1 MPPLVGGI
9 FIATVRYSGA
19 RFVKFSEYPLKLE
32 KISKFKYNIIR
43 KERELSEEHS
53 HKFSFFLLKLKSCV
67 YVTIVLAYPHHCDV
81 YKQKIRHIICI
92 FAQMMCLTVNL
103 K

>member
-1 MPPLVGGI
+1 MEMPPLVGGI

-43 KERELSEEHS
+43 KR
-53 HKFSFFLLKLKSCV
+53 KRIK
-67 YVTIVLAYPHHCDV
+67 
-81 YKQKIRHIICI
+81 
-92 FAQMMCLTVNL
+92 
-103 K
+103 

>member
-1 MPPLVGGI
+1 M
-9 FIATVRYSGA
+9 
-19 RFVKFSEYPLKLE
+19 
-32 KISKFKYNIIR
+32 
-43 KERELSEEHS
+43 SEEHS
-53 HKFSFFLLKLKSCV
+53 RKFSFFLLKLKSCV
-67 YVTIVLAYPHHCDV
+67 YSTIVLNYPYSCDV